1 MVATNLAVD
10 GSGLLPLGRAV
21 LGCGLSLWLGGG
33 LALLRGTRALFAT
46 APSRR
51 EAGVYSGAVLASF
64 RVWQAL
70 AIVLCAVGALFGTR
84 GAALHLGTAAA
95 AAFLTSVPLDAS
107 LRALRARIGGSTE
120 GLPADDPRR
129 RTWGQLHAASVLL
142 LLGQTGAAGLGLWL
156 LLLGAR

>member
-1 MVATNLAVD
+1 MLATNAAVD

-46 APSRR
+46 APTRR

-64 RVWQAL
+64 RAWQAL
-70 AIVLCAVGALFGTR
+70 AIGLCALGALFGAS
-84 GAALHLGTAAA
+84 GAALLLGASAAC
-95 AAFLTSVPLDAS
+95 AFLASLPLDAS
-107 LRALRARIGGSTE
+107 LRSLRARIGGSTE
-120 GLPADDPRR
+120 GLPLDDPRR
-129 RTWGQLHAASVLL
+129 RTWGLLHAASVLL

-156 LLLGAR
+156 LLLRGH